1 MDLRLSGGDG
11 INGQFLARGIR
22 KKLQCARQLQQS
34 LFLTKI
40 ERMPDGQREKHQ
52 PEIKHQNLLSPR
64 KMTPRGIAIFQ
75 QVPEREE
82 IALESQPRVAEFA
95 RAVGS
100 IGIPQARI
108 LKMNSFNDFPEIWM
122 AELLAQY
129 FLAKCLN
136 VKEKQRGRNSQ
147 HYN

>member
-11 INGQFLARGIR
+11 INGQFLAHDIR
-22 KKLQCARQLQQS
+22 KKLQRARQLQQS
-34 LFLTKI
+34 LFFTEM

-64 KMTPRGIAIFQ
+64 KMAPSGIAIFQ

-82 IALESQPRVAEFA
+82 IAFESQPRVAEVA
-95 RAVGS
+95 RAVGG
-100 IGIPQARI
+100 IGIPQAWI
-108 LKMNSFNDFPEIWM
+108 LKMNSFNNFSKIWM
-122 AELLAQY
+122 AELLPQN

-136 VKEKQRGRNSQ
+136 VKEKQRSRNSQ